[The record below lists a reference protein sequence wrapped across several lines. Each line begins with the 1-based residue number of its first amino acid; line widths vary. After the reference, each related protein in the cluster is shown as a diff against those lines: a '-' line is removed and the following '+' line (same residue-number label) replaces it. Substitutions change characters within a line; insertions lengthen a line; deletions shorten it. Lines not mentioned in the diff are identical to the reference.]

1 MNLTPEQQELLS
13 AYLDGEVTAAERAIV
28 HALLERPEAR
38 SYLDGLAQY
47 RELLARHTRVKVPSG
62 FAASVVK
69 ALEGDAAAKP
79 KLAKIHALPAATWR
93 TPVLAAAAALVV
105 AAGLFF
111 TSSLINPV
119 QQGTGVVARENTPR
133 KEDSKGKPAD
143 RLAQSPPE
151 LTRKPSASPA
161 DLSNMALETERLKE
175 RMKGINTR
183 DPDGLKKE
191 FNLLE
196 DKLREADEQ
205 EAKGGGEK
213 DRDVRRAR
221 HEKAD
226 SRDELRRANYS
237 EVLDLS
243 EKERAGTEY
252 TLVMDREA
260 KAGDVYKELL
270 QVGGRFG
277 AATLRENDE
286 NHEKPTYYGEPRT
299 GTDFTDYDGIEIELP
314 ESKVKELLDSLQ
326 QLSKEKNYG
335 ELVLP
340 EYLQRELAAELRNV
354 PAEDPRSSEAGDVND
369 NADPKEAQDGQ
380 PKKTM
385 SPQPD
390 SETTEK
396 SPSSNQ
402 PAGGPARATPPSG
415 RGPGNTDPGTP
426 PAPHPP
432 AMPPPAGPPEPN
444 PATTGGVARP
454 GTPGPGQGQDDKKAA
469 TGTDNGKGEAGSK
482 IPTDGGWGGGNAEKS
497 KAPERRV
504 RLVIRLK

>member
-47 RELLARHTRVKVPSG
+47 RELLTRHTRVKVPSG
-62 FAASVVK
+62 FAAGVVK
-69 ALEGDAAAKP
+69 ALEGDAATKP
-79 KLAKIHALPAATWR
+79 KLAKVHTLPAATWR

-111 TSSLINPV
+111 TSSLINPA
-119 QQGTGVVARENTPR
+119 QQGTGVVAREYTPR
-133 KEDSKGKPAD
+133 KEDSTGKPAD

-151 LTRKPSASPA
+151 LTRKPSAGPA
-161 DLSNMALETERLKE
+161 DLSNMALETEGLKE
-175 RMKGINTR
+175 RMKDLNTR
-183 DPDGLKKE
+183 NPDRLKKE

-213 DRDVRRAR
+213 DRGVRRAR

-226 SRDELRRANYS
+226 SRDELRKANYS
-237 EVLDLS
+237 EALDLS

-270 QVGGRFG
+270 QIGGRFG
-277 AATLRENDE
+277 AATLRENAE
-286 NHEKPTYYGEPRT
+286 NHEKPTHYEEPRT
-299 GTDFTDYDGIEIELP
+299 GADFTDYDGIEIELP

-340 EYLQRELAAELRNV
+340 EYLQRELAAERRNV
-354 PAEDPRSSEAGDVND
+354 PAEDPRSSEAGDANND
-369 NADPKEAQDGQ
+369 PDESQDGH
-380 PKKTM
+380 PKKTL
-385 SPQPD
+385 SPRPD

-402 PAGGPARATPPSG
+402 PTGNPARTKPPSG

-426 PAPHPP
+426 PAPQPP
-432 AMPPPAGPPEPN
+432 AMPPPAGPREPS

-454 GTPGPGQGQDDKKAA
+454 ETPGRGQGQDDKKADA
-469 TGTDNGKGEAGSK
+469 SPDNGKGEVGSK
-482 IPTDGGWGGGNAEKS
+482 IPTNGSWGGGNAEKS